1 MKKLMITLTP
11 LINGL
16 LFGMGMSLSGMI
28 DPQKVIGFL
37 DVTGS
42 WDPSLAFV
50 MGGAL
55 SVFMPGYF
63 LLIKPRVVSVS
74 QDQISTPSSAQVDT
88 RLIVG
93 SMLFGI
99 GWGTAGICPGP
110 AVSSVWFGGY
120 PIVFFLSTMIL
131 GSLLARQFLNRRDSV
146 KIAKAT

>member
-11 LINGL
+11 LISGL

-37 DVTGS
+37 DIAGS

-55 SVFMPGYF
+55 AVFMPSYF
-63 LLIKPRVVSVS
+63 LLIKPRTVSVS
-74 QDQISTPSSAQVDT
+74 QDKIASPLNVQVDS

-93 SMLFGI
+93 SALFGI

-120 PIVFFLSTMIL
+120 SVVLFLSTMIL
-131 GSLLARQFLNRRDSV
+131 GSLLAKLLLNRREEAST
-146 KIAKAT
+146 AKAI

>member
-1 MKKLMITLTP
+1 MKKLMVTLTP
-11 LINGL
+11 LISGL

-55 SVFMPGYF
+55 AVFMPAYF
-63 LLIKPRVVSVS
+63 LVIKPRTVSVS
-74 QDQISTPSSAQVDT
+74 QDQISTPSSSQVDM

-93 SMLFGI
+93 SALFGI

-120 PIVFFLSTMIL
+120 PVVLFLSTMIL
-131 GSLLARQFLNRRDSV
+131 GSLLAKQFLNRRDSV

>member
-1 MKKLMITLTP
+1 MKKLMVTLTP
-11 LINGL
+11 LISGL

-55 SVFMPGYF
+55 AVFMPAYF
-63 LLIKPRVVSVS
+63 LVIKPRTVSVS
-74 QDQISTPSSAQVDT
+74 QDQISTPSSSQVDT

-93 SMLFGI
+93 SALFGI

-120 PIVFFLSTMIL
+120 PVVLFLSTMIL
-131 GSLLARQFLNRRDSV
+131 GSLLAKQFLNRRDSV

>member
-1 MKKLMITLTP
+1 MVTLTP
-11 LINGL
+11 LISGL

-55 SVFMPGYF
+55 AVFMPAYF
-63 LLIKPRVVSVS
+63 LVIKPRTVSVS
-74 QDQISTPSSAQVDT
+74 QDQISTPSSSQVDT

-93 SMLFGI
+93 SALFGI

-120 PIVFFLSTMIL
+120 PVVLFLSTMIL
-131 GSLLARQFLNRRDSV
+131 GSLLAKQFLNRRDSV

>member
-1 MKKLMITLTP
+1 MKKLMVTLTP
-11 LINGL
+11 LISGL

-55 SVFMPGYF
+55 AVFMPGYF
-63 LLIKPRVVSVS
+63 LFIKTRTVSVS
-74 QDQISTPSSAQVDT
+74 QDEISTPLSSQVDT
-88 RLIVG
+88 RLIFG
-93 SMLFGI
+93 SALFGI

-120 PIVFFLSTMIL
+120 PVVLFLSTMIL
-131 GSLLARQFLNRRDSV
+131 GSLLAKQFLNRRDSV